1 MSAAYSDAYFQRFS
15 GIARLYGESALALFS
30 RSHVCVIGI
39 GGVGYGRQKR
49 WQEAGLVKS
58 R

>member
-15 GIARLYGESALALFS
+15 GIARLYGESALALFPVLTFALS
-30 RSHVCVIGI
+30 AS
-39 GGVGYGRQKR
+39 VGWVTGRQKR